1 METGAGGAEMADIG
15 KEQGRGLSELFSD
28 QPVSG
33 VEQCTYFL

>member
-28 QPVSG
+28 QPV
-33 VEQCTYFL
+33 YFSVKLIF